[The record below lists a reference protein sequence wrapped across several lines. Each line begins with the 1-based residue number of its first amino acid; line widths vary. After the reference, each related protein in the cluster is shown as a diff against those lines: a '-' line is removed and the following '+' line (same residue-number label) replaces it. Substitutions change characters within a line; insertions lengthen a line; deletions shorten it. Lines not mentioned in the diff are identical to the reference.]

1 MSQADVGAALAALE
15 AHRVE
20 VGRHKIA
27 DLFTQDARRF
37 DDYSL
42 HLDDIV
48 FDFSKHRLIATT
60 IPHLVALAR
69 AAKLDD
75 KRAAL
80 FAGEPINFTENRAVM
95 HMALRHFSGAPL
107 SVAGLDVTADV
118 AAERGRML
126 EFAAAIRQGDLRG
139 STLAP
144 FTDIVNIGIGGSD
157 LGPAMA
163 ARALAPYGRADLRVH
178 FVSNVDGADLGDLLK
193 KLEPARTLFIISS
206 KTFTTLETMTNAASA
221 RAWIASALGEDAVGH
236 HFAAVSTKLDLVA
249 KFGIQSDRVFGFWDW
264 VGGRY
269 SMWSAIGLALAI
281 AIGPEQFNDFLRG
294 GEDVDRHFETMPLEK
309 NIPVIMALLGI
320 WYRNVW
326 GMTSHA
332 VIPYDQRLARFPA
345 YLQQLDM
352 ESNGKSVDCHGQPV
366 MMATAPVIWGEPG
379 TNGQHAFF
387 QMLHQGTDVVPI
399 DFLVAAQP
407 TDADAHHHALLFAN
421 CLAQSEALMRGRS
434 LHEVK
439 HNLNQQGLSHDAI
452 EALAPHKVFPGNRPS
467 STFLYKSLTPRTLG
481 RLVALYEQKVFVQG
495 AIWNINS
502 FDQWG
507 VELGKELANRLA
519 PIAADASA
527 VLTGLDASTAGL
539 VAYRRKIS
547 GA

>member
-1 MSQADVGAALAALE
+1 MKRSKRENGMSQADVGAALAALE

-69 AAKLDD
+69 AANLDD

-345 YLQQLDM
+345 YLQQ
-352 ESNGKSVDCHGQPV
+352 STWSR
-366 MMATAPVIWGEPG
+366 TA
-379 TNGQHAFF
+379 
-387 QMLHQGTDVVPI
+387 
-399 DFLVAAQP
+399 
-407 TDADAHHHALLFAN
+407 
-421 CLAQSEALMRGRS
+421 S
-434 LHEVK
+434 L
-439 HNLNQQGLSHDAI
+439 
-452 EALAPHKVFPGNRPS
+452 
-467 STFLYKSLTPRTLG
+467 
-481 RLVALYEQKVFVQG
+481 
-495 AIWNINS
+495 
-502 FDQWG
+502 
-507 VELGKELANRLA
+507 
-519 PIAADASA
+519 
-527 VLTGLDASTAGL
+527 STAM
-539 VAYRRKIS
+539 ASR
-547 GA
+547 